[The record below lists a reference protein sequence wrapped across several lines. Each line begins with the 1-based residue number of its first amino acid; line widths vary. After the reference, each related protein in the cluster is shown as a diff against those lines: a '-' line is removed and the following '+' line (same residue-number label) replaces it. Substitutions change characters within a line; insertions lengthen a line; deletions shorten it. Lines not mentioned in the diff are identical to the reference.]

1 MEGEFSLRE
10 AKKLDGII
18 LCSATLYSYIYFSWC
33 LDAGA
38 FLKSTHSPDPHLL
51 VLIIHL
57 SINTCIYLFIHP
69 PIHSSN
75 QSIRSST
82 IQTFVHPCIF
92 LLIYSFIHS
101 EIQPSIRL
109 SIQPF
114 IHLPFHNSILSF
126 IHPIIRAFIWKANI
140 RCERLY
146 CSKCFAAPEH
156 RFSINPDKAELA
168 KASAA
173 KLLFALMASL
183 HLSVSRIIFWSL
195 MLVNIIL
202 VSNSLTSLCHRS
214 FCHYDGPQL

>member
-1 MEGEFSLRE
+1 MPPYQL
-10 AKKLDGII
+10 
-18 LCSATLYSYIYFSWC
+18 
-33 LDAGA
+33 
-38 FLKSTHSPDPHLL
+38 THP
-51 VLIIHL
+51 
-57 SINTCIYLFIHP
+57 INPSVHP
-69 PIHSSN
+69 
-75 QSIRSST
+75 T

-183 HLSVSRIIFWSL
+183 HLSVSRISFWTF

-202 VSNSLTSLCHRS
+202 FSNSLTSLCHRS